1 MPRLKPDIRSAD
13 ILEAA
18 IQLAREKGFESLTRD
33 GIANRAKVSHGL
45 VTHYYNTMTQV
56 RRAVMRAAVK
66 QEILEIIA
74 YGLATGNPH
83 ALKASPELRAR
94 AMAHVGGGTV

>member
-1 MPRLKPDIRSAD
+1 MRLKPKERRKQ
-13 ILEAA
+13 ILNTA

-33 GIANRAKVSHGL
+33 DIANRAGVSHGL

-56 RRAVMRAAVK
+56 RRDVMRAAVR

-74 YGLATGNPH
+74 YGLATSNPH
-83 ALKASPELRAR
+83 AAKASPELKAR
-94 AMAHVGGGTV
+94 AISHMGGLDV

>member
-1 MPRLKPDIRSAD
+1 MPRLKPDVRCTH
-13 ILEAA
+13 ILDAA
-18 IQLAREKGFESLTRD
+18 VQLAREKGFQNLTRD
-33 GIANRAKVSHGL
+33 GIANRAEVSHGL
-45 VTHYYNTMTQV
+45 VTHYYNTMKQM

-74 YGLATGNPH
+74 YGLATANPY

-94 AMAHVGGGTV
+94 AIKHMGGGAV